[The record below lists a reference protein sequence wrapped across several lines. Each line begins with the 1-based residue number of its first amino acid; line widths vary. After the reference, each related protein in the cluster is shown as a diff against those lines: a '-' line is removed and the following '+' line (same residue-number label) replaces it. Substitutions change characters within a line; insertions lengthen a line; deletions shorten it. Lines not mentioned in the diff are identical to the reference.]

1 MNLGEYVKTEEFPMV
16 EPARVEPINIPV
28 KAPVRETE
36 DAPASNPEKVREF
49 GFV

>member
-16 EPARVEPINIPV
+16 EPARVEPITIPQ

-36 DAPASNPEKVREF
+36 DAPTGNPEKAKEF